1 VNKVMG
7 FAGFFRVLAVTV
19 LAVGPASP
27 AATDPEAE
35 GAATRRAAP
44 SETAKLRADT
54 ARLKMAQVPPSF
66 EANQGQTDS
75 VVKFFSRDD
84 GYALFPTPTEAVFTL
99 HKVLPDLSR
108 RKQRRQGGDPDSH
121 HVG

>member
-1 VNKVMG
+1 
-7 FAGFFRVLAVTV
+7 
-19 LAVGPASP
+19 
-27 AATDPEAE
+27 
-35 GAATRRAAP
+35 
-44 SETAKLRADT
+44 
-54 ARLKMAQVPPSF
+54 MAQVPLSF
-66 EANQGQTDS
+66 EANQGQTDG
-75 VVKFFSRDD
+75 VVKFFSRGD